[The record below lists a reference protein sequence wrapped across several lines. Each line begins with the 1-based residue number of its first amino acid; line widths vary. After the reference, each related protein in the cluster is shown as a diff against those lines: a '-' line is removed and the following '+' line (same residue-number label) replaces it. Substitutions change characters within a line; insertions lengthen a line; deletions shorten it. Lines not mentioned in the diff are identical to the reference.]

1 MVHAYISGPP
11 LQSPATAHQ
20 GPGLFASRYP
30 AASQSFPAS
39 PSPHPQP
46 GSQPCPSTAPSPP
59 PRRPRRQHREATPPP
74 PPTRSISSPAPRPA
88 ARPRS
93 PRAAPGASSRTRA
106 RSPSR
111 GASPRP
117 TAARARQPRPLRR
130 QLRAPRPRRR
140 LRLPALAPRLP
151 VVFLACFAAWLF
163 LYFLRDRDVD
173 QSLLICGRPVSDG
186 VVIAL
191 LSAVTLVLLLLTGA
205 TSNILISLL
214 VGLLVVLFHALLH
227 RPADSIDEEAGRWYT
242 PVLPSNY

>member
-1 MVHAYISGPP
+1 MSKYGTI
-11 LQSPATAHQ
+11 
-20 GPGLFASRYP
+20 
-30 AASQSFPAS
+30 PAS
-39 PSPHPQP
+39 S
-46 GSQPCPSTAPSPP
+46 SPP
-59 PRRPRRQHREATPPP
+59 PA
-74 PPTRSISSPAPRPA
+74 PA
-88 ARPRS
+88 
-93 PRAAPGASSRTRA
+93 GASSSTYPLDFISRA
-106 RSPSR
+106 KAR
-111 GASPRP
+111 GASAL
-117 TAARARQPRPLRR
+117 AARRPWRELADPGALSVPRGFSDAYRRARANL
-130 QLRAPRPRRR
+130 AHFAANY
-140 LRLPALAPRLP
+140 ALLVLAVVFASLLWHP
-151 VVFLACFAAWLF
+151 VSLLVFLACFAAWLF